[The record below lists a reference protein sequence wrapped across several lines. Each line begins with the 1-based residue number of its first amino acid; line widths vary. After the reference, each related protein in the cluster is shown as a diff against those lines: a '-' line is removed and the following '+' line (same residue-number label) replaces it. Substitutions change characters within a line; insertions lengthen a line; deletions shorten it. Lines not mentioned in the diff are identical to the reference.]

1 MARKSV
7 KKRKKSF
14 KKRKFS
20 PWLLLL
26 LLPLLVVL
34 CIPYVLSLNYKVTSQ
49 FEGKRWQLPA
59 QVYSRPLD
67 LFLGQKLTTRALES
81 ELTILNFRQVD
92 EPQWPGEYS
101 RNKGDFIIAARAF
114 RFPDEYQPARTL
126 HLTLDN
132 DSITQLED
140 AESKQ
145 AVSLFRLEPA
155 QIAKI
160 YPNHNEDRVLVKLE
174 DVPELLVKTL
184 LAVEDQDF
192 YRHSGVQP
200 KAILRAM
207 MANFSAGKTV
217 QGGSTLTQQLVKNFF
232 LSNERTLMRKLNEA
246 IMALLLEW
254 HYDKDEILEAYLN
267 EIYLGQDG
275 TRSIHGFGLAAKFY
289 FRRNLKSLPAEH
301 LALLV
306 GLAKGASYYDPRRRP
321 ERAKTR
327 RNLVLAEASRE
338 GLLEADAAS
347 LMQQQAL
354 GVTPKPPSGI
364 TSYPAFLQ
372 LVRKQLRRDYR
383 DEDLQNE
390 GLAIFTTLDPY
401 LQSQA
406 EMSVIEQLRKIE
418 KERKMERGKLQSAL
432 MIASVEQGEVLA
444 IVGGR
449 EPRYAG
455 FNRALDMRRPVGS
468 AIKPAV
474 FLTALA
480 QPSRYNLLSLLVD
493 AELVVEQPQGPWEP
507 KNYNQKY
514 YGQVTLLK
522 ALSHSLNSSTVR
534 LGMELGVAETVKT
547 LEKLGVETPLKPYPS
562 LLLGAVDLPPI
573 ELLQMYQTIA
583 AGGYKT
589 PLRAIL
595 TVIDQSGET
604 LQRYPLTVEQA
615 VSPQADYL
623 LMSALHEVTMN
634 GTGRALRYLL
644 PKDLK
649 VAGKT
654 GTTNDSRD
662 SWFAGFSASHVGVA
676 WVGRDDNQA
685 TGLTGSSG
693 ALRVWA
699 GAMNRIDTQPL
710 QPLQPDRVE
719 WALADTENGTLLEEP
734 CQSGMWLPFISG
746 SVLPDTRKCPQTKGN
761 FLQRTIR
768 GLFN

>member
-1 MARKSV
+1 MARKSL
-7 KKRKKSF
+7 KKRRLSLWLF
-14 KKRKFS
+14 LLSLVLLAVFS
-20 PWLLLL
+20 TS
-26 LLPLLVVL
+26 
-34 CIPYVLSLNYKVTSQ
+34 YVLNLNKKVTSQ

-59 QVYSRPLD
+59 RVYARPLD
-67 LFLGQKLTTRALES
+67 LFLGKKLTTRALES
-81 ELTILNFRQVD
+81 ELALLNFRQVKK
-92 EPQWPGEYS
+92 PKWPGEYTRS
-101 RNKGDFIIAARAF
+101 KGRFIIAARAF
-114 RFPDEYQPARTL
+114 RFPDEHQPARIL
-126 HLTLDN
+126 HLKLDKGRI
-132 DSITQLED
+132 SLLED
-140 AESKQ
+140 IEDKAEIP
-145 AVSLFRLEPA
+145 LFRLEPVR
-155 QIAKI
+155 IAKI
-160 YPNHNEDRVLVKLE
+160 YPNHNEDRVLVKLN

-192 YRHSGVQP
+192 YSHSGIQP

-207 MANFSAGKTV
+207 LANFSAGRTV

-232 LSNERTLMRKLNEA
+232 LSNERTLTRKFNEA

-254 HYDKDEILEAYLN
+254 HYEKDEILEAYLN

-275 TRSIHGFGLAAKFY
+275 TRSIHGFGLASQFY
-289 FRRNLKSLPAEH
+289 FQRNLKSLPAEQ

-321 ERAKTR
+321 KRAKTR
-327 RNLVLAEASRE
+327 RNLVLSTATNE
-338 GLLEADAAS
+338 GLLDLDAAKLS
-347 LMQQQAL
+347 QQQPLA
-354 GVTPKPPSGI
+354 VTPNAPSGI

-372 LVRKQLRRDYR
+372 LVREQLRRDYR

-401 LQSQA
+401 MQSQA
-406 EMSVIEQLRKIE
+406 EQAVIKQLRKLE
-418 KERKMERGKLQSAL
+418 DERRMEIGKLQSAL

-444 IVGGR
+444 VVGGR
-449 EPRYAG
+449 DPRYAG
-455 FNRALDMRRPVGS
+455 FNRALEMRRPVGS

-474 FLTALA
+474 YLAALSQPA
-480 QPSRYNLLSLLVD
+480 QYNLLSLLD
-493 AELVVEQPQGPWEP
+493 DSKLVVKQARGDWQP

-514 YGQVTLLK
+514 YGQVTLMQSLV
-522 ALSHSLNSSTVR
+522 HSLNTSTVR
-534 LGMELGVAETVKT
+534 LGLAIGLEKTIQT
-547 LEKLGVETPLKPYPS
+547 LEALGVETPLNPYPS
-562 LLLGAVDLPPI
+562 MLLGAAGLPPV

-595 TVIDQSGET
+595 TVIDQKGET

-623 LMSALHEVTMN
+623 LMTALHEVTAS
-634 GTGRALRYLL
+634 GTGRALKYLL

-662 SWFAGFSASHVGVA
+662 SWFAGFSASHVAVA
-676 WVGRDDNQA
+676 WVGRDDNQS

-699 GAMNRIDTQPL
+699 AAMNNLDTQSL
-710 QPLQPDRVE
+710 QPSQPDRVE
-719 WALADTENGTLLEEP
+719 WALADVESGMLLDSQ

-746 SVLPDTRKCPQTKGN
+746 SVLPDQQECPQTQGN
-761 FLQRTIR
+761 FIQRTIK

>member
-1 MARKSV
+1 MARKTV
-7 KKRKKSF
+7 KKHN
-14 KKRKFS
+14 FS
-20 PWLLLL
+20 RWLLLL
-26 LLPLLVVL
+26 ILPLLGALSVS
-34 CIPYVLSLNYKVTSQ
+34 YVLKLNQQVTNQ
-49 FEGKRWQLPA
+49 FEGKRWKLPA
-59 QVYSRPLD
+59 RVYARPLD
-67 LFLGQKLTTRALES
+67 LFPGQKLTTRALES
-81 ELTILNFRQVD
+81 ELAILNFRPVKK
-92 EPQWPGEYS
+92 PHWPGEYS
-101 RNKGDFIIAARAF
+101 RNKGDFIIATRAF
-114 RFPDEYQPARTL
+114 RFPDEYQPSHIL
-126 HLTLDN
+126 HLTLDKGYV
-132 DSITQLED
+132 TQLKD
-140 AESKQ
+140 AETK
-145 AVSLFRLEPA
+145 ATIPLFRLEPVR
-155 QIAKI
+155 IAKI
-160 YPNHNEDRVLVKLE
+160 YPQHNEDRVLVKLK
-174 DVPELLVKTL
+174 DVPKPLIQML

-192 YRHSGVQP
+192 YKHYGVQP
-200 KAILRAM
+200 KSIIRAM
-207 MANFSAGKTV
+207 LANLSAGRTV
-217 QGGSTLTQQLVKNFF
+217 QGGSTLTQQLVKNLF
-232 LSNERTLMRKLNEA
+232 LSNERTLIRKLNEA

-275 TRSIHGFGLAAKFY
+275 TRSIHGFGLAAQFY
-289 FRRNLKSLPAEH
+289 FQRSLKTLSADQ

-306 GLAKGASYYDPRRRP
+306 GLAKGASYYDPRHRP
-321 ERAKTR
+321 ERAKAR
-327 RNLVLAEASRE
+327 RNLVIAEVSRE
-338 GLLEADAAS
+338 GLLDADTAAI
-347 LMQQQAL
+347 MQQQTL
-354 GVTPKPPSGI
+354 GVTPRPPSGI

-401 LQSQA
+401 IQSQA
-406 EMSVIEQLRKIE
+406 EQTVIEQLRKLE
-418 KERKMERGKLQSAL
+418 TDRKMDAGKLQSAL

-449 EPRYAG
+449 DPRYAG

-474 FLTALA
+474 YLTALS
-480 QPSRYNLLSLLVD
+480 QPSQYNLLSLLVD
-493 AELVVEQPQGPWEP
+493 SELVIKQPRGIWEP
-507 KNYNQKY
+507 QNYNQKY
-514 YGQVTLLK
+514 YGQVTLLQ
-522 ALSHSLNSSTVR
+522 ALSHSLNTATVR
-534 LGMELGVAETVKT
+534 LGMAVGIDKIVKT
-547 LEKLGVETPLKPYPS
+547 LKALGIETAIKPYPS
-562 LLLGAVDLPPI
+562 LLLGAIDLPPI

-595 TVIDQSGET
+595 AVIDQDGET

-623 LMSALHEVTMN
+623 LMSALHEVTLN

-662 SWFAGFSASHVGVA
+662 SWFAGFSASHVAVV

-699 GAMNRIDTQPL
+699 GAMNKIDTQPL
-710 QPLQPDRVE
+710 QPLQPDGVE
-719 WALADTENGTLLEEP
+719 WALANIETGTLLDER
-734 CQSGMWLPFISG
+734 CQGGMWLPFIRG
-746 SVLPDTRKCPQTKGN
+746 SVLPEKRKCPQTKGN

>member
-1 MARKSV
+1 MVRRS
-7 KKRKKSF
+7 S

-20 PWLLLL
+20 RWLLLL
-26 LLPLLVVL
+26 SLPLLGAL
-34 CIPYVLSLNYKVTSQ
+34 CVPYVLSLNHQVTNQ

-59 QVYSRPLD
+59 RVYARPLD
-67 LFLGQKLTTRALES
+67 LFPGQQLSTRALES
-81 ELTILNFRQVD
+81 ELAVLNFRQVKK
-92 EPQWPGEYS
+92 PHWPGEYS
-101 RNKGDFIIAARAF
+101 RSKGSFTIVARAF

-126 HLTLDN
+126 HLQLDN
-132 DSITQLED
+132 GYITQLED
-140 AESKQ
+140 GENKEAIF
-145 AVSLFRLEPA
+145 LFRLEPV

-174 DVPELLVKTL
+174 DVPELLVQTL
-184 LAVEDQDF
+184 LAIEDQDF
-192 YRHSGVQP
+192 YHHYGVQP
-200 KAILRAM
+200 KAIFRAM
-207 MANFSAGKTV
+207 LANFSAGRTV

-275 TRSIHGFGLAAKFY
+275 ARSIHGFGLASQFY
-289 FRRNLKSLPAEH
+289 FQRNLKSLPTEQ

-321 ERAKTR
+321 ERAKAR
-327 RNLVLAEASRE
+327 RNVVIAAVTQE
-338 GLLEADAAS
+338 GLLDTDESS
-347 LMQQQAL
+347 LMQQQSL
-354 GVTPKPPSGI
+354 GVTPRAPSGI
-364 TSYPAFLQ
+364 TSYPSFLQ

-401 LQSQA
+401 VQSQA
-406 EMSVIEQLRKIE
+406 ELSVTKQLKKLE
-418 KERKMERGKLQSAL
+418 KDRGMEAGKLQGAL
-432 MIASVEQGEVLA
+432 LIASVEQGEVLA
-444 IVGGR
+444 VVGGR
-449 EPRYAG
+449 DPRYAG

-474 FLTALA
+474 FLTALS
-480 QPSRYNLLSLLVD
+480 QPSKYNLLSLLVD
-493 AELVVEQPQGPWEP
+493 SELVVEQPHGTWEP

-514 YGQVTLLK
+514 YGQVTMLQS
-522 ALSHSLNSSTVR
+522 LSHSLNTSTVR
-534 LGMELGVAETVKT
+534 LGMALGVDKTVKT
-547 LEKLGVETPLKPYPS
+547 LEDLGIETPLKPYPS

-623 LMSALHEVTMN
+623 LMTALHEVTTN
-634 GTGRALRYLL
+634 GTGRALKYLL

-654 GTTNDSRD
+654 GTTNNSRD
-662 SWFAGFSASHVGVA
+662 SWFAGFSASHVAVA

-699 GAMNRIDTQPL
+699 GAMNKIDTQPL
-710 QPLQPDRVE
+710 QPLAPDRVE
-719 WALADTENGTLLEEP
+719 WALTDIDSGTLLDER
-734 CQSGMWLPFISG
+734 CQSGVWLPFISG
-746 SVLPDTRKCPQTKGN
+746 SVLPDKRDCPQTQDD
-761 FLQRTIR
+761 FLHRTIR
-768 GLFN
+768 GLFH